1 MGITYLGLDLDAA
14 AAHVEREI
22 LRHAKLLTRF
32 GRPR

>member
-1 MGITYLGLDLDAA
+1 VGITYLGLDLDAA
-14 AAHVEREI
+14 AAYAEREI